1 MKRLLIWLILF
12 LSTTKLLEG
21 VNNSGGVK
29 EEVNGPDKEWK
40 KTREGED
47 NKRKEIRP
55 FLLPTHTLALM
66 TVFLDFVARRL

>member
-21 VNNSGGVK
+21 MNNSGGVK

-47 NKRKEIRP
+47 NKRQ
-55 FLLPTHTLALM
+55 
-66 TVFLDFVARRL
+66 